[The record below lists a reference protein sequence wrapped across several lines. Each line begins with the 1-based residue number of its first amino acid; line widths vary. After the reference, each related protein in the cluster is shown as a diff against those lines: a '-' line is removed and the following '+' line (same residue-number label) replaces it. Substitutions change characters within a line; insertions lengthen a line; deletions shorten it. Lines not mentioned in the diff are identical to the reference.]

1 MNEVDDDAGAA
12 RASSATSDETR
23 GRTGWRMRREPGRRR
38 TARETLRA
46 VAFWNV
52 ISLGSLALI
61 SAAAVFLAGN
71 RDAALG
77 ILAGALIVIGS
88 TVASSLTLFGG
99 ALQSLLYVVK
109 MLVVVA
115 VLSLIVQFLAVDTR
129 ALLISVVC
137 ATVISLGVD
146 MAVILHG
153 GGPQD

>member
-1 MNEVDDDAGAA
+1 MNEVDDDAGHT
-12 RASSATSDETR
+12 RASSATSDELPGQM
-23 GRTGWRMRREPGRRR
+23 GRRVRREPGRRR

-46 VAFWNV
+46 VALWNV

-61 SAAAVFLAGN
+61 SAAAVFVAGN

-99 ALQSLLYVVK
+99 ALQTLLYVVK
-109 MLVVVA
+109 MLVIVA

-129 ALLISVVC
+129 ALLLSVVC
-137 ATVISLGVD
+137 ATVVSLGVD